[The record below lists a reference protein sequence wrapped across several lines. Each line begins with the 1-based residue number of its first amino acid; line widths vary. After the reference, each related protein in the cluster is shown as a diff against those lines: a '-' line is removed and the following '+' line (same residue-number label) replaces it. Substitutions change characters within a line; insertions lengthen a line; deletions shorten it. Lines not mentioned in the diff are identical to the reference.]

1 MEKLLQEFSIRS
13 LRLRNRMVLPTLDPG
28 FAGEG
33 GRMTPRLIH
42 YFVRRARGGV
52 SFIMVGPAVFDPV
65 GSSGTFEYRI
75 DRNEILEGLSRLVK
89 EIHRCGVPVGLQLH
103 HAGRQANPDL
113 IEGVPVAPS
122 AIPCPVRK
130 SQPRALS
137 IPEIERIIEQYGIFA
152 RKAREMG
159 FDAVEVHGSHGYLIA
174 QFLSPFANSRSDSYG
189 GSLENRAR
197 LAVQVI
203 REVRRN
209 VGKDFPIFFRL
220 AGEEH
225 VPGGLTVEET
235 PGIARM
241 VEEAGVDVIDV
252 SAGTYR
258 TAEWIVPPMIFPPGC
273 NVYAAQAIKEK
284 VGIPVLVAGRI
295 NGPEL
300 AEQILQEGKA
310 DLISM
315 ARGLV
320 ADPDLPQKVREG
332 RVGEIRRCIACNE
345 CIDRLFQE
353 QPIECTV
360 NPEVGREEEF
370 KIIPAPRPKKVMI
383 IGGGPAG
390 MEAARVARMRG
401 HRVTLWEKEDRLGG
415 RIEAA
420 SQTSFKGELKSIPR
434 YYEAVLKALQVEVKL
449 STPVNP
455 ERVRA
460 FNPETIVIATGS
472 IPSLPPIAGAHLS
485 HVVQAEDILLGRV
498 QVEGRVVVIGGGTVG
513 CEVAIFLAEKGGK
526 VTIAEMLSYVAHGIP
541 RLLGKMI
548 KDMMREE
555 GVRILTGQKVVQI
568 KEGGVVC
575 EDSGKGLQTEIPA
588 DGVVLAVGNVSRDDL
603 VESLSNL
610 CPETQV
616 IGDCR
621 KPRKALDAIYEG
633 AKAGLQI

>member
-1 MEKLLQEFSIRS
+1 MEKLLEEFSIRS
-13 LRLRNRMVLPTLDPG
+13 LRLRNRIILPTLDPG

-33 GRMTPRLIH
+33 GRMTSRLIH

-75 DRNEILEGLSRLVK
+75 DRVEIREGLSRLVK
-89 EIHRCGVPVGLQLH
+89 EIHSCGVPVGLQLH

-152 RKAREMG
+152 LRAKEMG

-174 QFLSPFANSRSDSYG
+174 QFLSLFANSRLDSYG

-203 REVRRN
+203 QQVRKK
-209 VGKDFPIFFRL
+209 VGNDFPIFFRL

-235 PGIARM
+235 PRIARM

-258 TAEWIVPPMIFPPGC
+258 TAERIVPPMILPPGC
-273 NVYAAQAIKEK
+273 NVYAAQAIKK
-284 VGIPVLVAGRI
+284 NVGIPVLVAGRI
-295 NGPEL
+295 NEPEL

-332 RVGEIRRCIACNE
+332 RSGEIRRCIACNE

-370 KIIPAPRPKKVMI
+370 ELIPAPQAKKVLI

-401 HRVTLWEKEDRLGG
+401 HRVTLWEKEGRLGG
-415 RIEAA
+415 QIEAA

-434 YYEAVLKALQVEVKL
+434 YYEAVLKALRVEVKL
-449 STPVNP
+449 NTPVTP

-460 FNPETIVIATGS
+460 FQPDAVIMATGS
-472 IPSLPPIAGAHLS
+472 IPSLPSIPGARLP
-485 HVVQAEDILLGRV
+485 HVVQAVDVLLGKIRL
-498 QVEGRVVVIGGGTVG
+498 EGRVVVIGGGTVG
-513 CEVAIFLAEKGGK
+513 CEVATFLAEKGAK
-526 VTIAEMLSYVAHGIP
+526 VAIVEMLSFIAHGIP

-548 KDMMREE
+548 KDKMRE
-555 GVRILTGQKVVQI
+555 GGIHILTGQKVVQI

-575 EDSGKGLQTEIPA
+575 EDSGKGHQTEIPA
-588 DGVVLAVGNVSRDDL
+588 DGVVLAVGSVPQDDL
-603 VESLSNL
+603 VAALSSL

-621 KPRKALDAIYEG
+621 KPGKALDAIYDG

>member
-1 MEKLLQEFSIRS
+1 
-13 LRLRNRMVLPTLDPG
+13 
-28 FAGEG
+28 
-33 GRMTPRLIH
+33 
-42 YFVRRARGGV
+42 
-52 SFIMVGPAVFDPV
+52 MVGPAVFDPAGV
-65 GSSGTFEYRI
+65 SGTFEYRI
-75 DRNEILEGLSRLVK
+75 YRDEILEGLSQLVK
-89 EIHRCGVPVGLQLH
+89 EVHRCGVPVGLQLH

-137 IPEIERIIEQYGIFA
+137 IPDIERIVEQYGIFA
-152 RKAREMG
+152 RRAKEIG

-174 QFLSPFANSRSDSYG
+174 EFLSPFANSRSDSYG

-197 LAVQVI
+197 LATQVI
-203 REVRRN
+203 QEVRRN
-209 VGKDFPIFFRL
+209 VGKDFPIFFRI

-235 PGIARM
+235 PRIGRM

-258 TAEWIVPPMIFPPGC
+258 TAERIVPPMTLPPGC
-273 NVYAAQAIKEK
+273 NVSAAQAIRKK

-295 NGPEL
+295 NEPEL

-320 ADPDLPQKVREG
+320 ADPDLPQKIREG
-332 RVGEIRRCIACNE
+332 RAAEIRRCIACNE

-353 QPIECTV
+353 KPIECTV

-370 KIIPAPRPKKVMI
+370 DIRPAPRAKQVMV

-401 HRVTLWEKEDRLGG
+401 HQVTLYEKEDRLGG

-420 SQTSFKGELKSIPR
+420 SQASFKGELKSIPR
-434 YYEAVLKALQVEVKL
+434 YYEAVLKALHVEINFNTAV
-449 STPVNP
+449 TAETVQG
-455 ERVRA
+455 
-460 FNPETIVIATGS
+460 FNPEAIVIATGS
-472 IPSLPPIAGAHLS
+472 IPFLPPIPGVHFP
-485 HVVQAEDILLGRV
+485 HVVQAPDVLLGRGRL
-498 QVEGRVVVIGGGTVG
+498 EGRVVVIGGGTVG
-513 CEVAIFLAEKGGK
+513 CEVAFFLAEKGVK
-526 VTIAEMLSYVAHGIP
+526 VTIVEMLPYVAHGIP
-541 RLLGKMI
+541 RLLGKMM
-548 KDMMREE
+548 KDKMRQE
-555 GVRILTGQKVVQI
+555 GVQILTGQKVLQI
-568 KEGGVVC
+568 EEGRVAY
-575 EDSGKGLQTEIPA
+575 EDSGSGDKASLAA
-588 DGVVLAVGNVSRDDL
+588 DWVVLAVGSVPRDDL
-603 VESLSNL
+603 VKGLASLF
-610 CPETQV
+610 PETHV

-621 KPRKALDAIYEG
+621 QPRKALEAIYEG
-633 AKAGLQI
+633 AKVGRQI